1 MRYSVI
7 LLGHLCLDGGVWAMI
22 KEFTG
27 KSELTD
33 FCCCFKEILS
43 RNNAVKGW

>member
-27 KSELTD
+27 KSELAD
-33 FCCCFKEILS
+33 FCCFFKEILT
-43 RNNAVKGW
+43 RKKMQ